1 MPSPLFRDKRIISI
15 INMSKIYNCR
25 PSQIVSLEDEYTS
38 YCFDEACAFI
48 ISKMNDGEVPRFKVK
63 MENFSDIYKNL

>member
-1 MPSPLFRDKRIISI
+1 
-15 INMSKIYNCR
+15 MSKIYNCR

-63 MENFSDIYKNL
+63 TENFSDIYKNL